1 MDTAAATTEHPGAG
15 RPGGAAGEG
24 AGENAGEGAGRR
36 LLGLA
41 LRYNFIVIFFAVV
54 AIASALSPDF
64 LTGRNISNLFQQA
77 AVVGICATGMSFV
90 ILTANIDLSV
100 GSVVACG
107 GMVAALLMASHVPP
121 VLAVAAALACG
132 ALLGGLMGAI
142 TAFAAVPSFIVTLAG
157 LVTVRGVTYLMSGG
171 VPVGGLPRGFGQFGT
186 AAIPILPGLHLPV
199 LGCVFLL
206 VWLLAALLLRFT
218 VFGEYVFAT
227 GGNAEAARLSGLPVR
242 AVVCAVFALSG
253 LLAAFAGVLLC
264 ARLRIGQ
271 PTAAQGLELDAIA
284 AVVLGGTSLF
294 GGRGGVVGTLFAVM
308 LLQVLRNIFN
318 LLGLGSFYQM
328 TATGIII
335 VLAILLNRLIDIR
348 QGRR

>member
-1 MDTAAATTEHPGAG
+1 MNTLTDTMPK
-15 RPGGAAGEG
+15 RAAGSLS
-24 AGENAGEGAGRR
+24 GRR
-36 LLGLA
+36 IVELM

-54 AIASALSPDF
+54 VIATLLSDNF
-64 LTGRNISNLFQQA
+64 LTFRNISNLFQQA
-77 AVVGICATGMSFV
+77 SVVGIVAVGMTFV

-107 GMVAALLMASHVPP
+107 GMVASLLMAAGTPP
-121 VLAVAAALACG
+121 LLAVAAAIGVG
-132 ALLGGLMGAI
+132 AALGAVMGAI
-142 TAFAAVPSFIVTLAG
+142 SAYAAVPSFIVTLAG
-157 LVTVRGVTYLMSGG
+157 LVTVRGVTYLMSNG
-171 VPVGGLPRGFGQFGT
+171 VPIGGLPPGFGQFGSL
-186 AAIPILPGLHLPV
+186 AVPIFPGVHVPV
-199 LGCVFLL
+199 LALLFLAVCV
-206 VWLLAALLLRFT
+206 VAALVLRYT

-227 GGNAEAARLSGLPVR
+227 GGNAEAARLSGLPVKLI
-242 AVVCAVFALSG
+242 VTIVFAISGSLAALSG
-253 LLAAFAGVLLC
+253 VLLT

-294 GGRGGVVGTLFAVM
+294 GGRGSVIGTIFAVM

-328 TATGIII
+328 TMTGLIII
-335 VLAILLNRLIDIR
+335 AAILLNRAIDSR

>member
-1 MDTAAATTEHPGAG
+1 MNTLTKALQLDRDARISSGQQVVG
-15 RPGGAAGEG
+15 
-24 AGENAGEGAGRR
+24 
-36 LLGLA
+36 LL

-54 AIASALSPDF
+54 VIATLLSDNF
-64 LTGRNISNLFQQA
+64 LTIRNISNLFQQA
-77 AVVGICATGMSFV
+77 SIVGIVAVGMTFV

-107 GMVAALLMASHVPP
+107 GMVASLLMASGTPP
-121 VLAVAAALACG
+121 LLAVAAALLVG
-132 ALLGGLMGAI
+132 AGIGAALGAI
-142 TAFAAVPSFIVTLAG
+142 SAYAAVPSFIVTLAG
-157 LVTVRGVTYLMSGG
+157 LVTVRGVTFLMSNG
-171 VPVGGLPRGFGQFGT
+171 VPIGGLPRGFGQFGSLEV
-186 AAIPILPGLHLPV
+186 PLLPGLHFPV
-199 LGCVFLL
+199 LALLFLG
-206 VWLLAALLLRFT
+206 VCALAACVLRYT
-218 VFGEYVFAT
+218 VFGEYVFAS

-242 AVVCAVFALSG
+242 LIVTVVFAISG
-253 LLAAFAGVLLC
+253 FLAAFSGVLLT

-294 GGRGGVVGTLFAVM
+294 GGRGGVIGTVFAVM

-328 TATGIII
+328 TITGLIII
-335 VLAILLNRLIDIR
+335 LAILLNRAIDSR